1 MVHETYACG
10 RITQL
15 DCQKM
20 SKKKDIE
27 SIPRTREEVEKI
39 AHEIKDYLI
48 RLCEDYDNGNTFAIV
63 LVAVLLRTLLKTKR
77 RMKEE
82 SSTISV
88 FEQLG
93 LHTMPFVDTSTPKG
107 VTSFWHLGGNIW
119 NHTFLMQNVYG
130 GLLIKK
136 VTNKDN
142 GLNLDFLPLLG
153 ANKNSKT
160 LPFEEWYQGVVFE
173 SKEYSFTRENC
184 IEYVAD
190 KDGGAHL
197 DRNIPMD
204 YYTFRQPTAL
214 HVLIDGQLA
223 VFNQNPVYV
232 SVRQI
237 AWEVLESI
245 EK

>member
-1 MVHETYACG
+1 
-10 RITQL
+10 
-15 DCQKM
+15 M
-20 SKKKDIE
+20 SNAKKDIV
-27 SIPRTREEVEKI
+27 SIPRTQAETEQIGRDCLV
-39 AHEIKDYLI
+39 YLQH
-48 RLCEDYDNGNTFAIV
+48 LCEDYDNGNTFAIV

-77 RMKEE
+77 RKKEE

-107 VTSFWHLGGNIW
+107 VTSFWQLGGNIW

-142 GLNLDFLPLLG
+142 GLNLDFLPLLD
-153 ANKNSKT
+153 ANKNSRT

-204 YYTFRQPTAL
+204 YHTFRQPTAL
-214 HVLIDGQLA
+214 QVLVDGQLA

-237 AWEVLESI
+237 AWEVLESLGEI
-245 EK
+245 SNMC

>member
-1 MVHETYACG
+1 
-10 RITQL
+10 
-15 DCQKM
+15 M

-27 SIPRTREEVEKI
+27 SIPRAREEVEKI
-39 AHEIKDYLI
+39 AEDIRDYLI
-48 RLCEDYDNGNTFAIV
+48 RLCEDYDNGHIFAIV

-77 RMKEE
+77 HKKEE
-82 SSTISV
+82 LSTISV

-107 VTSFWHLGGNIW
+107 VTSFWQFGNNIC

-142 GLNLDFLPLLG
+142 GLNLDFLPLLD
-153 ANKNSKT
+153 ANKNSRT

-197 DRNIPMD
+197 DRNISMD

-245 EK
+245 KRTRYNQ

>member
-1 MVHETYACG
+1 
-10 RITQL
+10 
-15 DCQKM
+15 M
-20 SKKKDIE
+20 SKKPDIE
-27 SIPRTREEVEKI
+27 SIPRTEEEVEKI
-39 AHEIKDYLI
+39 AQEIRDYLI

-77 RMKEE
+77 HKKEE
-82 SSTISV
+82 LSTISV

-93 LHTMPFVDTSTPKG
+93 LHTMPFVDTSAPKG
-107 VTSFWHLGGNIW
+107 SFSFWHFGDNIC

-130 GLLIKK
+130 GLLSKH
-136 VTNKDN
+136 VTNGER

-153 ANKNSKT
+153 ANRNSKT

-173 SKEYSFTRENC
+173 SKEYPFTREDC
-184 IEYVAD
+184 VESVAD

-214 HVLIDGQLA
+214 QVLIDGQLA

-237 AWEVLESI
+237 AWEVLESWVG
-245 EK
+245 KNTNK

>member
-1 MVHETYACG
+1 
-10 RITQL
+10 
-15 DCQKM
+15 M
-20 SKKKDIE
+20 SNAKKDIV
-27 SIPRTREEVEKI
+27 SIPRTQAETEQIGRDCL
-39 AHEIKDYLI
+39 AYLQH
-48 RLCEDYDNGNTFAIV
+48 LCEDYDKGNTFAVV
-63 LVAVLLRTLLKTKR
+63 LIAVVLRTLLKTKG
-77 RMKEE
+77 
-82 SSTISV
+82 STISV
-88 FEQLG
+88 LEQLG
-93 LHTMPFVDTSTPKG
+93 LNTIPFVDSSLPQG
-107 VTSFWHLGGNIW
+107 SFSFWHLGDNVC

-204 YYTFRQPTAL
+204 YYTFRQTTAL
-214 HVLIDGQLA
+214 QTIIDGQVA

-232 SVRQI
+232 SIRQI
-237 AWEVLESI
+237 AWEVLDSVKI
-245 EK
+245 

>member
-10 RITQL
+10 QIMQL
-15 DCQKM
+15 RCQKM
-20 SKKKDIE
+20 SKKKDIV
-27 SIPRTREEVEKI
+27 SIPRTQAETEQIGRDCLV
-39 AHEIKDYLI
+39 YLQH
-48 RLCEDYDNGNTFAIV
+48 LCEDYDKGNTFAIV

>member
-1 MVHETYACG
+1 
-10 RITQL
+10 
-15 DCQKM
+15 M

-27 SIPRTREEVEKI
+27 SVPRTKAEVEKI
-39 AHEIKDYLI
+39 AEEIRDYLI
-48 RLCEDYDNGNTFAIV
+48 RLCKDYDNGNTFAIV

-77 RMKEE
+77 RKKEE
-82 SSTISV
+82 LSTISV
-88 FEQLG
+88 LEQLG
-93 LHTMPFVDTSTPKG
+93 LHTMPFVDSTALKG
-107 VTSFWHLGGNIW
+107 SFSFWQFGNNIC

-142 GLNLDFLPLLG
+142 GLNLDFLPLLD
-153 ANKNSKT
+153 ANKNSRT

-184 IEYVAD
+184 IEHVAD

-245 EK
+245 KRTRYNQ

>member
-1 MVHETYACG
+1 
-10 RITQL
+10 
-15 DCQKM
+15 M
-20 SKKKDIE
+20 SNAKKDIV
-27 SIPRTREEVEKI
+27 SIPRTQAETEQIGRDCL
-39 AHEIKDYLI
+39 AYLQH
-48 RLCEDYDNGNTFAIV
+48 LCEDYDKGNTFAVV
-63 LVAVLLRTLLKTKR
+63 LIAVVLRTLLKTR
-77 RMKEE
+77 G
-82 SSTISV
+82 STVSV
-88 FEQLG
+88 LEQLG
-93 LHTMPFVDTSTPKG
+93 LHTIPFVDSSLPKG
-107 VTSFWHLGGNIW
+107 SFSFWQLGDNIC
-119 NHTFLMQNVYG
+119 NHTSLMQNVYG

-142 GLNLDFLPLLG
+142 GLNLDFLPLLD
-153 ANKNSKT
+153 ANKNSRT

-204 YYTFRQPTAL
+204 YYTFRQTTAL

-237 AWEVLESI
+237 AWEVLESW
-245 EK
+245 EEEYQRRLCF

>member
-1 MVHETYACG
+1 
-10 RITQL
+10 
-15 DCQKM
+15 M
-20 SKKKDIE
+20 SNAKKDIV
-27 SIPRTREEVEKI
+27 SIPRTHAETEQIGRDCLV
-39 AHEIKDYLI
+39 YLQH
-48 RLCEDYDNGNTFAIV
+48 LCEDYDKGNTFAIV

-77 RMKEE
+77 RKKEE

-237 AWEVLESI
+237 AWEVLESVKI
-245 EK
+245 IGKYE

>member
-1 MVHETYACG
+1 
-10 RITQL
+10 
-15 DCQKM
+15 M
-20 SKKKDIE
+20 SKKPDIE
-27 SIPRTREEVEKI
+27 SIPRTEEEVEKI
-39 AHEIKDYLI
+39 AQEIRDYLI
-48 RLCEDYDNGNTFAIV
+48 RLCEDYDNGKTFAIV
-63 LVAVLLRTLLKTKR
+63 LVAVLLRTLLKTKPR
-77 RMKEE
+77 KKEE
-82 SSTISV
+82 LSTISV

-93 LHTMPFVDTSTPKG
+93 LHTMPFVDSSALEG
-107 VTSFWHLGGNIW
+107 SFSFWHFGDNIC

-130 GLLIKK
+130 GLLSKH
-136 VTNKDN
+136 VTNGER

-153 ANKNSKT
+153 ANRNSKT

-197 DRNIPMD
+197 DRNVPMD

-214 HVLIDGQLA
+214 QVLIDGQLA

-237 AWEVLESI
+237 AWEVLESWVG
-245 EK
+245 KNTNN

>member
-1 MVHETYACG
+1 
-10 RITQL
+10 
-15 DCQKM
+15 M
-20 SKKKDIE
+20 SNAKKDIV
-27 SIPRTREEVEKI
+27 SIPRTQAETEQIGRDCL
-39 AHEIKDYLI
+39 AYLQH
-48 RLCEDYDNGNTFAIV
+48 LCEDYDNGNTFAIV

-77 RMKEE
+77 RKKEE

-153 ANKNSKT
+153 ANRNSKT
-160 LPFEEWYQGVVFE
+160 MLFEEWYNGVVFE
-173 SKEYSFTRENC
+173 SKEHSFTREDC
-184 IEYVAD
+184 VESVAD

-204 YYTFRQPTAL
+204 YHTFRQPTAL
-214 HVLIDGQLA
+214 QVLIDGQVA

-232 SVRQI
+232 SIRQI
-237 AWEVLESI
+237 AWEVLESVKKI
-245 EK
+245 

>member
-1 MVHETYACG
+1 MPHET
-10 RITQL
+10 L
-15 DCQKM
+15 LHCQNM

-27 SIPRTREEVEKI
+27 SIPRTREEVERI
-39 AHEIKDYLI
+39 AQEIRDYLAH
-48 RLCEDYDNGNTFAIV
+48 LCEDYDNGNTFAIV

-77 RMKEE
+77 HKKDEL
-82 SSTISV
+82 STISV

-93 LHTMPFVDTSTPKG
+93 LHTMPFVDSSAPRG
-107 VTSFWHLGGNIW
+107 SFSFWQLGDNIC

-142 GLNLDFLPLLG
+142 GLNLDFLPLLD
-153 ANKNSKT
+153 ANRNSKT
-160 LPFEEWYQGVVFE
+160 VPFEEWYQGVVFE
-173 SKEYSFTRENC
+173 SKDHSFTREDC
-184 IEYVAD
+184 VESVAD

-197 DRNIPMD
+197 DRTIPMD
-204 YYTFRQPTAL
+204 YHTFRQPTAL
-214 HVLIDGQLA
+214 QVLIDGQLA

-237 AWEVLESI
+237 AREVLESWNKRFYI
-245 EK
+245 C

>member
-1 MVHETYACG
+1 
-10 RITQL
+10 
-15 DCQKM
+15 M
-20 SKKKDIE
+20 SKKLDIE
-27 SIPRTREEVEKI
+27 SIPRTKAEVEKI

-77 RMKEE
+77 RKKEE
-82 SSTISV
+82 ASTISV

-93 LHTMPFVDTSTPKG
+93 LHTMPFVYTSAPKG
-107 VTSFWHLGGNIW
+107 VTSFWHLGGNIC

-142 GLNLDFLPLLG
+142 GLNLDFLPLLD
-153 ANKNSKT
+153 ANKNSRT

-190 KDGGAHL
+190 KDGSAHL

-245 EK
+245 KRTRYNQ

>member
-1 MVHETYACG
+1 
-10 RITQL
+10 
-15 DCQKM
+15 M
-20 SKKKDIE
+20 SNAKKDIV
-27 SIPRTREEVEKI
+27 SIPRTQAETEQIGRDCL
-39 AHEIKDYLI
+39 AYLQH
-48 RLCEDYDNGNTFAIV
+48 LCEDYDKGNTFAVV
-63 LVAVLLRTLLKTKR
+63 LIAVVLRTLLKTR
-77 RMKEE
+77 G
-82 SSTISV
+82 STVSV
-88 FEQLG
+88 LEQLG
-93 LHTMPFVDTSTPKG
+93 LHTIPFVDSSLPKG
-107 VTSFWHLGGNIW
+107 SFSFWQLGDNIC

-204 YYTFRQPTAL
+204 YYTFRQTTAL

-237 AWEVLESI
+237 AWEVLESW
-245 EK
+245 EEEYQRRLCF